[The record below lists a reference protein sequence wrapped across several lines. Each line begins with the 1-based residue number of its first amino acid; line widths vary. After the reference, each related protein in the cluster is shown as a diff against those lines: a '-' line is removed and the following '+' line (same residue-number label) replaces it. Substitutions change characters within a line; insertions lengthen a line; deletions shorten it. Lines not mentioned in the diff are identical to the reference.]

1 MLDLNELSVFIRVV
15 DEGSFTGAGKVLG
28 MPKSRVSR
36 MVADLE
42 DKLGA
47 RLLQRTTR
55 QLSLTEV
62 GAAYYNR
69 CRHLVAEILDTH
81 EMIADREENP
91 QGILRIAS
99 PMNSGTTI
107 MGRYAS
113 RFQTLYPDIRVELV
127 HYDES
132 VNLIQE
138 GFDVGLFQGDMPD
151 STLIGRQIL
160 DADSVLCASPAYL
173 EKTGYPKHPRDII
186 GLDCIKLGTGPQ
198 DQVHELVSYSGEI
211 CSISLRPKLITNLMD
226 TALGAILQGGG
237 IGSIPYLLAVEYILS
252 GQLVP
257 IFSDWQLKPVPVTL
271 AYPSRQYLPRKVRVF
286 IDFIVEEVDK
296 LETMLHENCGAEEM
310 MAAFRE
316 LLEFP
321 DIPKN

>member
-69 CRHLVAEILDTH
+69 CRHLVVEILDTH

-113 RFQTLYPDIRVELV
+113 RFQALYPDIRVELV

-138 GFDVGLFQGDMPD
+138 GFDVGLFQGEMPD

-160 DADSVLCASPAYL
+160 DADSVLCASPSYL
-173 EKTGYPKHPRDII
+173 KKIGYPQHPRDII

-198 DQVHELVSYSGEI
+198 DQVHELVSDSGES
-211 CSISLRPKLITNLMD
+211 CSISLRPKLITNTMD

-237 IGSIPYLLAVEYILS
+237 IGSIPYLLAIEYILT

-257 IFSDWQLKPVPVTL
+257 IFHNWQLKPVPVTL

-296 LETMLHENCGAEEM
+296 LETMLHENCSAEEM

-321 DIPKN
+321 DMPVS